1 MAQQQ
6 TTMKIGSAVLAD
18 LKEVSAQVCRSPQK
32 QIEHW
37 VAAAKRQA
45 EIEQRIKIVR
55 AVEASEAPEGYDT
68 LAVADPEAHAIE
80 QQQRFIQGDIS
91 IQEYINELVRLT
103 RR

>member
-6 TTMKIGSAVLAD
+6 TTMKMGSAVLAD
-18 LKEVSAQVCRSPQK
+18 LKEVSAQAHRSPQK

-45 EIEQRIKIVR
+45 EIDQRIKIVR
-55 AVEASEAPEGYDT
+55 AVEASEALEGYDT

-80 QQQRFIQGDIS
+80 QRFIQGDIS

-103 RR
+103 NG